1 MSRQKTT
8 KNYTMDMCEGS
19 IIGKMLLF
27 ALPLIAS
34 SILQLL
40 FNAADVIVV
49 GKFAGDNA
57 LAAVGSTSS
66 IINLLTNGFI
76 GLSVGANVLVARYF
90 AGKQEKQLR
99 PFQTLKEIHDAG
111 LFVGDKLT
119 YKKNDNAVWH
129 ITEITEVVTVDGSV
143 SMLTLGGWA
152 FDIADL
158 LANFVYSKDEGKTW
172 LPFGVEE

>member
-1 MSRQKTT
+1 MKTELFDMVDT
-8 KNYTMDMCEGS
+8 DYIFTVITADRAVEYTGKEVYVADSIKGLENAIKEGTTRTLEGINSNLCELRFNVHNDDCTTS
-19 IIGKMLLF
+19 AY
-27 ALPLIAS
+27 ALCVP
-34 SILQLL
+34 
-40 FNAADVIVV
+40 ADKVI
-49 GKFAGDNA
+49 
-57 LAAVGSTSS
+57 
-66 IINLLTNGFI
+66 
-76 GLSVGANVLVARYF
+76 
-90 AGKQEKQLR
+90 KQEKQLR